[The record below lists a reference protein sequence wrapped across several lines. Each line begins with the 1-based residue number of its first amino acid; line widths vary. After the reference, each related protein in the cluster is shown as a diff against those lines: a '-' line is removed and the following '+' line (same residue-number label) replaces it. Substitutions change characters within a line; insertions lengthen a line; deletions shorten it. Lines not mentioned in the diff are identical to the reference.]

1 MIVFKLFKIGA
12 LDLSWQYKWVM
23 YVYAVQTVVISHFSV
38 NLLIFSG
45 LNNAIVQIFLSD
57 HVKAH

>member
-12 LDLSWQYKWVM
+12 LDLSWQYKRVM
-23 YVYAVQTVVISHFSV
+23 YVYAVQIVVISHFSV

>member
-1 MIVFKLFKIGA
+1 
-12 LDLSWQYKWVM
+12 M

>member
-1 MIVFKLFKIGA
+1 
-12 LDLSWQYKWVM
+12 M
-23 YVYAVQTVVISHFSV
+23 YVYAEQIVVISHFSV

-45 LNNAIVQIFLSD
+45 LNYANVQIFLSD

>member
-12 LDLSWQYKWVM
+12 LDLSWQYKLVM

>member
-12 LDLSWQYKWVM
+12 LDLSWQYKWV
-23 YVYAVQTVVISHFSV
+23 VYAVQTVVISHFSV

>member
-1 MIVFKLFKIGA
+1 
-12 LDLSWQYKWVM
+12 M

-45 LNNAIVQIFLSD
+45 SNNAIVQIFLSD